1 MWLDVFKNIAMHNK
15 TFLTKLIFREKK
27 GSKVR
32 FLIQDIFTS
41 GQSDSSA
48 LLLVYTKR
56 GLYSYVSSVAVQGNK
71 TINHNTKVAHTLHPL
86 LAIEISLAWFD
97 ILPDG
102 FLVLDL
108 EAI

>member
-1 MWLDVFKNIAMHNK
+1 MWLDVFKNIAMHEA
-15 TFLTKLIFREKK
+15 FLTKLIFREKK

-71 TINHNTKVAHTLHPL
+71 TINHNTKVAYT
-86 LAIEISLAWFD
+86 
-97 ILPDG
+97 
-102 FLVLDL
+102 V
-108 EAI
+108 

>member
-48 LLLVYTKR
+48 
-56 GLYSYVSSVAVQGNK
+56 S
-71 TINHNTKVAHTLHPL
+71 
-86 LAIEISLAWFD
+86 
-97 ILPDG
+97 
-102 FLVLDL
+102 FLV
-108 EAI
+108 

>member
-1 MWLDVFKNIAMHNK
+1 MWLDVFKNIAMHEA
-15 TFLTKLIFREKK
+15 FLTKLILREKK

-71 TINHNTKVAHTLHPL
+71 TINHNTKVACTVQPCLHTDCI
-86 LAIEISLAWFD
+86 AC
-97 ILPDG
+97 
-102 FLVLDL
+102 
-108 EAI
+108 

>member
-1 MWLDVFKNIAMHNK
+1 MWLDVFKNIAMHEA
-15 TFLTKLIFREKK
+15 FLTKLIHREKK

-48 LLLVYTKR
+48 LLLVCSKR

-71 TINHNTKVAHTLHPL
+71 TINHNTKVAYTVQPFLPTDS
-86 LAIEISLAWFD
+86 ITCGID
-97 ILPDG
+97 IFGKGLG
-102 FLVLDL
+102 
-108 EAI
+108 